1 MESLEEPVFD
11 PYRQRIYW
19 ASCAVLA
26 AHVAAHAQTV
36 DKAHA
41 LDPLN
46 RVSRSIQALASRV
59 SPAVVQIQVTRVGP
73 SEDGD
78 RRQTS
83 VVLSRQQRVGSG
95 VIVDSDG
102 YIMTNA
108 HVVRGAQRIRVT
120 LAPDPG

>member
-36 DKAHA
+36 DKADA

-59 SPAVVQIQVTRVGP
+59 SPA
-73 SEDGD
+73 
-78 RRQTS
+78 
-83 VVLSRQQRVGSG
+83 
-95 VIVDSDG
+95 
-102 YIMTNA
+102 
-108 HVVRGAQRIRVT
+108 
-120 LAPDPG
+120 APDPTGATRRLVVACERWPAEGDAYCSLRSPSRHSLPRRPRRPPAAAPRFPG